1 LAVLLWAPP
10 ALADLQAITSREAA
24 SALKAALERG
34 SLAAVATLG
43 RTDGFFADPQVRIP
57 LPESMQPAEKLLRRM
72 GMGRSADELLLA
84 LNRAAEAAVPHGK
97 AVFIASVRRLSVQ
110 DAKAILQGDDSAATA
125 YFRSRTESELR
136 KRFRPI
142 VQRATQKVALAQQ
155 YNHYAEKVA
164 GFGVLR
170 KEEANL
176 DDYVTDKALDRLFFV
191 LAEEERKIRRDPLG
205 TGSAIIHK
213 VFGALR

>member
-1 LAVLLWAPP
+1 
-10 ALADLQAITSREAA
+10 
-24 SALKAALERG
+24 
-34 SLAAVATLG
+34 
-43 RTDGFFADPQVRIP
+43 
-57 LPESMQPAEKLLRRM
+57 
-72 GMGRSADELLLA
+72 
-84 LNRAAEAAVPHGK
+84 
-97 AVFIASVRRLSVQ
+97 VFIATVRSMSVQ
-110 DAKAILQGDDSAATA
+110 DAKTILQGDDTAATA

-142 VQRATQKVALAQQ
+142 VQRATQKVGLAQQ
-155 YNHYAEKVA
+155 YNHYAEKA
-164 GFGVLR
+164 MGFGLLR

-176 DDYVTDKALDRLFFV
+176 DDYVTDKALDGLFLV